1 MMSTDKQETE
11 KQTWNVGETE
21 DIMFSGVSIDAES
34 DSSICQYLKSKC
46 ESLLTMDERWD
57 QLLTSTDNMI
67 NVWRAEKTGIGPE
80 PQLVPDVGENT
91 AEATLYADDNSVGEV
106 AINVEELKLKT
117 EMMLNRIIS
126 HMRSSQL
133 LINADKTRVMLFA
146 ISQKRSKN
154 NLEFHLDIEG
164 NRIKEV
170 ESATL
175 LGLTLTNNFTWDQHI
190 DKTIGK
196 CSKRL
201 NGLYRVQ
208 KELNVQQKKELAEG
222 LLCHYLGMD
231 LR

>member
-1 MMSTDKQETE
+1 
-11 KQTWNVGETE
+11 
-21 DIMFSGVSIDAES
+21 MF
-34 DSSICQYLKSKC
+34 
-46 ESLLTMDERWD
+46 
-57 QLLTSTDNMI
+57 
-67 NVWRAEKTGIGPE
+67 
-80 PQLVPDVGENT
+80 
-91 AEATLYADDNSVGEV
+91 AT
-106 AINVEELKLKT
+106 
-117 EMMLNRIIS
+117 
-126 HMRSSQL
+126 
-133 LINADKTRVMLFA
+133 
-146 ISQKRSKN
+146 SQKRSKN

-222 LLCHYLGMD
+222 AIVSLLRYGLEVVSSGSESVVRKLEGD
-231 LR
+231 ALKSS